1 MVRIQN
7 NWPFERVFHHPSR
20 SPPHAMQ
27 LTVESGTKTHKGAT
41 PENPEVFEN
50 VPGHVIPIIAQEFED
65 FETEANR
72 FLSGELTEEQYI
84 GFRLRQGVYGQRQ
97 PGVQMMR
104 IKLPFGG
111 ITAAQMDSFGDVTET
126 HAPLKKGHITTR
138 QAVQLHHI
146 PLARAHEVI
155 RLISAS
161 GLSSREG
168 CGNTVRNVTGDP
180 YAGVLPGEVFDPSPW
195 AGAIVRHFVRNE
207 LTQLLPRKCKIA
219 FSGYADNRALT
230 DIHDIAF
237 ESKINELG
245 EQGFR
250 VLVGGGTSIFPRLA
264 PELFEWV
271 SFDEYLKVAEA
282 VLRIFNRCDELR
294 VNRARARIKV
304 YIDRIGIDAFREEVI
319 AEMTGDWTEDR
330 DFDPTPL
337 LFVPDEEGAAP
348 SLAGDWAEVA
358 DSDREEFE
366 TFLADNVLQQK
377 QEGYS
382 AVAITVFRGDLEP
395 HQWHALADLTREYT
409 NGFARTTVNQNLIL
423 RFVPDDAVYE
433 LWTKLKELGLGD
445 AGVDTVQ
452 DVVSCPGTD
461 SCKLGITSSMGLN
474 AAVHARIKEMKITDP
489 LTKKTIVRMSGC
501 PNGCSQHH
509 IASIGFNGAMMKMGG
524 KQVPAYLVQL
534 GGRGSEGKVNFGTR
548 LKLRIPAKRVPDAV
562 ERWLRFYESDRA
574 GEEQFSDFVDRVGT
588 EPFEELAKDLALPVE
603 FNEETKEMFI
613 DWQRTGLYEMIRG
626 EGECAS

>member
-1 MVRIQN
+1 
-7 NWPFERVFHHPSR
+7 
-20 SPPHAMQ
+20 MQ

-41 PENPEVFEN
+41 PDNPEVFEN

-72 FLSGELTEEQYI
+72 FLSGELTEPEYI
-84 GFRLRQGVYGQRQ
+84 GFRLKQGVYGQRQ

-111 ITAAQMDSFGDVTET
+111 ITADQMDSFGDVTET
-126 HAPLKKGHITTR
+126 HTPLKKGHITTR

-155 RLISAS
+155 RHISTS

-195 AGAIVRHFVRNE
+195 AGALVRYFVRSE
-207 LTQLLPRKCKIA
+207 LTQLMPRKCKIA
-219 FSGYADNRALT
+219 FSGYAHNRALT

-271 SFDEYLKVAEA
+271 SFDEYLKVSEA

-304 YIDRIGIDAFREEVI
+304 YIDRIGMDAFREEVI
-319 AEMTGDWTEDR
+319 AEMTGDWTEER
-330 DFDPTPL
+330 DFDPTEL

-348 SLAGDWAEVA
+348 STDGDWTQPTDA
-358 DSDREEFE
+358 DLEEFQ
-366 TFLADNVLQQK
+366 TFLADNVLPQK

-382 AVAITVFRGDLEP
+382 AVALTVYRGDLDP
-395 HQWHALADLTREYT
+395 MQWHALAELTRKYA
-409 NGFARTTVNQNLIL
+409 NGFARTTVNQNLVL

-433 LWTKLKELGLGD
+433 LWTELKKIDLGD

-474 AAVHARIKEMKITDP
+474 AAVHERIKEMKITDP
-489 LTKKTIVRMSGC
+489 LTKKAIVRMSGC

-509 IASIGFNGAMMKMGG
+509 IASIGFNGASMKFDG
-524 KQVPAYLVQL
+524 KQVPAYLVQI
-534 GGRGSEGKVNFGTR
+534 GGRGAEGKVNFGQR
-548 LKLRIPAKRVPDAV
+548 LKLRLPAKRVPDAV
-562 ERWLRFYESDRA
+562 ERWLRFYEEGREGD
-574 GEEQFSDFVDRVGT
+574 EQFSDFAERVGT
-588 EPFEELAKDLALPVE
+588 TPFEDLARDLALPVE
-603 FNEETKEMFI
+603 FNEETKETFV
-613 DWQRTGLYEMIRG
+613 DWQRTGLFEVIRG
-626 EGECAS
+626 EGECAV